1 MAQNRR
7 KNVKMSVSLTLP
19 KVPGNTGNKT
29 ESLTDPEPHVQP
41 RIQMGYDQKA
51 FTAQESTKAS
61 ALGILLQALAGAGEA
76 IRWSTPTPPPAASGA
91 LEVSALHKGR
101 PASGKC
107 TFFASK

>member
-1 MAQNRR
+1 MPGFLTFSWHFCPAYGDPASFHANVYMEMAQNRR

-41 RIQMGYDQKA
+41 HIQMGYDQKA

-61 ALGILLQALAGAGEA
+61 ALGILLQALGG
-76 IRWSTPTPPPAASGA
+76 G
-91 LEVSALHKGR
+91 G
-101 PASGKC
+101 G
-107 TFFASK
+107 